1 MISEQ
6 WIVIVLFTI
15 MVSTCC
21 ANVEVT
27 PDLTKAS
34 TTSVSK

>member
-34 TTSVSK
+34 ATSIPR